1 MNNEHPLRSLEDVE
15 KSMQHFIDERF
26 LGQPFFKT
34 LLKGEWT
41 ASMLHYFAWQYA
53 HYSANFPRV
62 LGAAISAMAPL
73 DDWWIPLAD
82 NLWDE
87 AGRGIPGHSHAVL
100 YRTFLESLDP
110 SAHRFYEDRRKWPAI
125 GYSVSQA
132 VKSFID
138 FFYNAT
144 PLEAMAA
151 VGLGSEFFADQIMG
165 TIGQGLR
172 HPHYQE
178 KSSVNT
184 TFWDVHARHDEPRHY
199 ALCRAVLLEHT
210 PPESYQ
216 HILEIGQ
223 YIAGSEAAMYDGIYQ
238 EALSLEV

>member
-1 MNNEHPLRSLEDVE
+1 MNRLLSLEDVE
-15 KSMQHFIDERF
+15 KSMQQFIDERF

-34 LLKGEWT
+34 LLQGEWT
-41 ASMLHYFAWQYA
+41 AHTLHYFAWQYA
-53 HYSANFPRV
+53 HYSANFPRI
-62 LGAAISAMAPL
+62 LGAAISAMAPE

-100 YRTFLESLDP
+100 YRTFLESVDP
-110 SAHRFYEDRRKWPAI
+110 KAHKLYDNRQKWPSM
-125 GYSVSQA
+125 GPSVSQA
-132 VKSFID
+132 VKDFIN
-138 FFYNAT
+138 FFYKAT

-172 HPHYQE
+172 HPQYQQ

-184 TFWDVHARHDEPRHY
+184 TFWEVHARHDEPRHY
-199 ALCRAVLLEHT
+199 ALCRTVLLKET
-210 PPESYQ
+210 PADSYQ

-223 YIAGSEAAMYDGIYQ
+223 YIAGSEASMYDGIYQ
-238 EALSLEV
+238 EALSHGI